1 MNKDLILVLVLV
13 LILSLIIIIS
23 SRRITAIRNARNIYS
38 EVVEWPAS
46 LKYLNMDDKGVFT
59 LKDNIEETFYM
70 DRYTSNVINNVLK
83 NEGFYGLVTFDLK
96 ILFWSLSFLISVI
109 VFIITLVKGN
119 FEENTKNTKIIFR
132 RLSFLISVI
141 VLIIILLGPI
151 EKDINYKYDSIYN
164 IK

>member
-59 LKDNIEETFYM
+59 LKDNIDETFYM

-96 ILFWSLSFLISVI
+96 KSFWSLSFLISVI
-109 VFIITLVKGN
+109 VFITTLITVINKV
-119 FEENTKNTKIIFR
+119 NTKNPKIIFR
-132 RLSFLISVI
+132 SLFYLISVI
-141 VLIIILLGPI
+141 IFIIILKYI
-151 EKDINYKYDSIYN
+151 IINKN
-164 IK
+164 L